1 MNKILS
7 KIANDKKLSALV
19 VLGGLTLSAVSNIA
33 LVIGVY
39 RLSFRISWNEKKR
52 SRSYD
57 RGGG

>member
-33 LVIGVY
+33 LIVGVY
-39 RLSFRISWNEKKR
+39 YSGVRKGVEVMTVEV
-52 SRSYD
+52 D
-57 RGGG
+57 DE

>member
-33 LVIGVY
+33 LVVGVY
-39 RLSFRISWNEKKR
+39 YSGVRKGVEVMTVEVEV
-52 SRSYD
+52 D
-57 RGGG
+57 DE